1 MCQKGSLQYTLCMLE
16 KSYRERDL
24 LFQCFI

>member
-1 MCQKGSLQYTLCMLE
+1 MCQKGSLQYTLE
-16 KSYRERDL
+16 RHKSYRERDL